1 MFINFHCLALLYN
14 SSMALEDPIASHY
27 LPKQEQVAT
36 IRGNVLVILIPHAL
50 PIFANSF
57 LNKIGFLWKLSQKY

>member
-1 MFINFHCLALLYN
+1 
-14 SSMALEDPIASHY
+14 MAFEDPIASHY

-57 LNKIGFLWKLSQKY
+57 LNKIGFVWNSSPKY